1 MFEEVL
7 QAWDGE
13 EVVVRFDAASATWM
27 FVCVHSTVLGPAAG
41 GTRMKVYASPSDA
54 LRDGLRLSTAM
65 TSKMAMAG
73 VPLGGGKAVLAVPE
87 IPVGDA
93 RRTMMLRYGELVES
107 LHGTYWTACDMNT
120 ASSDMDV
127 IAERTSNVFGRTEA
141 AGGSGTSAPATAL
154 GVFYGLRAAVAR
166 AFGSDDLTGRS
177 VAVQGVG
184 AVGGP
189 LARALADA
197 GARPILADVDDV
209 RAKELADELGC
220 DHVPADEIVDVRC
233 DVFSP
238 CATGAVLSEATIPRL
253 RCRVVAGAANNQ
265 LAEPEDA
272 ERLAQRGILYAP
284 DYVVNSGGV
293 IHLVGFEL
301 LGEDR
306 ERVDE
311 RLRGI
316 AETLTEVFEKADADG
331 LSAAAA
337 ADAIVEQRLTRRS
350 H

>member
-13 EVVVRFDAASATWM
+13 EVVLRFDDASATWM

-127 IAERTSNVFGRTEA
+127 IAERTSKVFGRTEA
-141 AGGSGTSAPATAL
+141 AGGSGTSAPATAV
-154 GVFYGLRAAVAR
+154 GVFHGLRAAVAR
-166 AFGSDDLTGRS
+166 AFGSDDLTGRT

-189 LARALADA
+189 LARALAEA
-197 GARPILADVDDV
+197 GARLTLADVDDV

-220 DHVPADEIVDVRC
+220 DAVRRTRSWMCGATSSRRARPA
-233 DVFSP
+233 P
-238 CATGAVLSEATIPRL
+238 CCTRPRS
-253 RCRVVAGAANNQ
+253 RVCGAASS
-265 LAEPEDA
+265 P
-272 ERLAQRGILYAP
+272 AP
-284 DYVVNSGGV
+284 PTTSSPNPRTPIVWPN
-293 IHLVGFEL
+293 
-301 LGEDR
+301 
-306 ERVDE
+306 
-311 RLRGI
+311 
-316 AETLTEVFEKADADG
+316 
-331 LSAAAA
+331 AASC
-337 ADAIVEQRLTRRS
+337 TRRTTS
-350 H
+350 STPVG